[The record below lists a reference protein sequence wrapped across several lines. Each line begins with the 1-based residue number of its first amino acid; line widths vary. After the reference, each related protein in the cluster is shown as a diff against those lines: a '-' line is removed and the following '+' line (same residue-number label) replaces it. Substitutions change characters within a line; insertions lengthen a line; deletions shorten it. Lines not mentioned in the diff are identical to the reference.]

1 MTTPAPEKTTRRRRP
16 RRQPPRERPRL
27 RLGLTGWVVSWLVPT
42 AVMGGLLLGLSFV
55 PGLDDDGFLTP
66 LIPLIGG
73 AAVGVGIPGTLLVTW
88 LYRHHLNPTLH
99 VLGYVVVG
107 LLYGP
112 IVLLA
117 GTGGL
122 MPMLIPLVGFPAG
135 VLLGVGRWA
144 AQPLATVEDPSA
156 EDPSSTTEDET
167 DDAAHDAAA
176 PAADR
181 I

>member
-1 MTTPAPEKTTRRRRP
+1 MTTPAPEKTARRRRP
-16 RRQPPRERPRL
+16 RQHRPTHRARL
-27 RLGLTGWVVSWLVPT
+27 RLGVTGWVVSWLLPT

-55 PGLDDDGFLTP
+55 PGLDDQGFLTP

-73 AAVGVGIPGTLLVTW
+73 AAVAVGIPGTLLVSW
-88 LYRHHLNPTLH
+88 LYRHHLNPSVH
-99 VLGYVVVG
+99 VLGYALVG

-112 IVLLA
+112 VVLLA

-144 AQPLATVEDPSA
+144 AQPLTTVEDPA
-156 EDPSSTTEDET
+156 DRTPT
-167 DDAAHDAAA
+167 AAA
-176 PAADR
+176 EGRDDD
-181 I
+181 